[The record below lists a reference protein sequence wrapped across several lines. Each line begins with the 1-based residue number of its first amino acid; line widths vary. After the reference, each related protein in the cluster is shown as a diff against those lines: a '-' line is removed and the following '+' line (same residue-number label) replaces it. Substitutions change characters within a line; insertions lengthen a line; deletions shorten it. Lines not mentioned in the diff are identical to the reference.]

1 MKNVQVEK
9 REIDY
14 KQFVRRSAR
23 ETDYDR
29 LIDKSAIIRDGE
41 QIIGIYMVLPTKP
54 HRLVDRI
61 NKLQMGVHNRTQG
74 LKSRSKIFG
83 YMPRETIRKD
93 YCSSTALARDDP
105 ETHSLIA
112 EFGQT
117 LAKYYKRW
125 VPDVYDFHESKAK
138 DKILDQWRIPGTP
151 FTSGIIN
158 KNTALKY
165 HFDSGNFKDVYSNM
179 VAWRYKVVGGHLA
192 IPEYNIGL
200 EIADNS
206 VVFFDGQKIMHGVT
220 PIKYLSPKGYR
231 YSLVFYTLRQMWR
244 CQPFNKEF
252 ARIKQ
257 VKSNRELNRYKRL
270 TGEIPN
276 KI

>member
-1 MKNVQVEK
+1 MKSVQVEK

-29 LIDKSAIIRDGE
+29 PIDKSAIIRDGE

-179 VAWRYKVVGGHLA
+179 VAWRHKVVGGHLA

-231 YSLVFYTLRQMWR
+231 YSLVFYTLRQMWK